1 MEILEKIIIII
12 ENFTKTVGRTVSWLI
27 IIMVLVALSVV
38 ILRYFFNIG
47 FVWMQEIYV
56 WFHGIVFLFGA
67 SYTLMHDKHV
77 RVDIF
82 YRPISE
88 KKKAFINLIFSIL
101 FILPFIF
108 IISKYSIP
116 YILKSWI
123 SLERSREA
131 GGLPFLYI
139 YKTSLIFFCFLLFF
153 QTIALIFRCL
163 LVISNKKSKIFFNLK
178 Y

>member
-1 MEILEKIIIII
+1 MEILEKIIIFI
-12 ENFTKTVGRTVSWLI
+12 ENFTKTVSRLTSWLI
-27 IIMVLVALSVV
+27 ITMVLIAFSVV
-38 ILRYFFNIG
+38 ILRYFFNFG

-67 SYTLMHDKHV
+67 SYALMHDKHV

-82 YRPISE
+82 YRPTSE
-88 KKKAFINLIFSIL
+88 KKKAWINLIFSII

-108 IISKYSIP
+108 VIFKYSIP
-116 YILKSWI
+116 YILKSWA
-123 SLERSREA
+123 SLEKSREA

-139 YKTSLIFFCFLLFF
+139 YKTTLIFFCFLLFF

>member
-88 KKKAFINLIFSIL
+88 KKKAFIN
-101 FILPFIF
+101 FIYFAF
-108 IISKYSIP
+108 YF
-116 YILKSWI
+116 YN
-123 SLERSREA
+123 
-131 GGLPFLYI
+131 F
-139 YKTSLIFFCFLLFF
+139 
-153 QTIALIFRCL
+153 
-163 LVISNKKSKIFFNLK
+163 
-178 Y
+178 